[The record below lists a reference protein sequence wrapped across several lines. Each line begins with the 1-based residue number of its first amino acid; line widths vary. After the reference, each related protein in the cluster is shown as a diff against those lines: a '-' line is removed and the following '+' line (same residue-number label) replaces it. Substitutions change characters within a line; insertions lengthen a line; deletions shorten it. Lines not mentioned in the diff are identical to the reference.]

1 MHTHLCP
8 TLTKLLGMLLF
19 VLLLP
24 LLLDVVVAVVCTV
37 AALYSND
44 SSSAPNALCFVI
56 KTANHEHHTEHDSRT
71 EIHSLHLQA
80 HALLSDDIPA
90 ALLIHEIAMFA
101 RLRRFRATP

>member
-8 TLTKLLGMLLF
+8 TLTKLLRMLLF

-24 LLLDVVVAVVCTV
+24 LLLDVVVVVVFTV

-44 SSSAPNALCFVI
+44 SSSAPRALCYVM
-56 KTANHEHHTEHDSRT
+56 HTVNNKQYIQHDSRD

-80 HALLSDDIPA
+80 HA
-90 ALLIHEIAMFA
+90 
-101 RLRRFRATP
+101 